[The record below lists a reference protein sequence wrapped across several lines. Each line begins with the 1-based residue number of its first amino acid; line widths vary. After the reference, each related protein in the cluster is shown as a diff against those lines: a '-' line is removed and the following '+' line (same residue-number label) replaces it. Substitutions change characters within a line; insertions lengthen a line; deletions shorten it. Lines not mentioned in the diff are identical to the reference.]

1 MGVSHSSSDRGGPL
15 LTMKLLI
22 VCGAL
27 FVATFASPV
36 AEPTAEAAPTADAD
50 PDADAHLLYYGHYG
64 LGSYYGLGHY
74 YGHYGFPYAYWGRKK
89 REATAAA
96 ILTMATMD
104 IPTMAIIPIMAMAT

>member
-1 MGVSHSSSDRGGPL
+1 
-15 LTMKLLI
+15 MKLLI

-36 AEPTAEAAPTADAD
+36 AEPTAEAAPT
-50 PDADAHLLYYGHYG
+50 ADAHLLYYGHYG

-96 ILTMATMD
+96 DPHYGYGGWHSPYYGYAW
-104 IPTMAIIPIMAMAT
+104 PYYHGYYWG